1 MPQTVHRPFHVLVVD
16 DEPDVRD
23 LLVEYFRE
31 AGHEV
36 SSAADGT
43 EAVAD
48 ITRNPTKYGLV
59 ISDLQLPG
67 IDGLG
72 VLKAAKAANP
82 SVAVIIVT
90 GYASVDSAVRA
101 VRLGAYD
108 YLTKPFTLGQIEV
121 IVSRA
126 AERQALEA
134 ENRQLA
140 RKMEGRDCPRRR
152 PASPHQLDSIDRRL
166 ARIERVLSELTG
178 DRKRPYLRSAATAQ
192 VDSRLSTHYRD

>member
-108 YLTKPFTLGQIEV
+108 YLTKPFTLGQIDV
-121 IVSRA
+121 IVGRA

-140 RKMEGRDCPRRR
+140 RKMEGRDLPDVA
-152 PASPHQLDSIDRRL
+152 PGIAEQLDSIDRRL

-178 DRKRPYLRSAATAQ
+178 DRA
-192 VDSRLSTHYRD
+192 RL

>member
-1 MPQTVHRPFHVLVVD
+1 MPETVHRPFHVLVVD

-23 LLVEYFRE
+23 LLVEYFRD

-36 SSAADGT
+36 SAAADGT
-43 EAVAD
+43 EAVAE
-48 ITRNPTKYGLV
+48 ITRHPTKYGLI

-67 IDGLG
+67 VDGLG

-82 SVAVIIVT
+82 SVTVIIVT

-121 IVSRA
+121 IVRRA

-140 RKMEGRDCPRRR
+140 RTMEGGDLPEAAPGIADR
-152 PASPHQLDSIDRRL
+152 LDAIDLRL
-166 ARIERVLSELTG
+166 ARIERALGELANA
-178 DRKRPYLRSAATAQ
+178 RPRA
-192 VDSRLSTHYRD
+192 

>member
-1 MPQTVHRPFHVLVVD
+1 MAETAQRPFQVLVVD

-36 SSAADGT
+36 SAACDGT
-43 EAVAD
+43 QAVAE
-48 ITRNPTKYGLV
+48 ITRNPSKYGLI

-82 SVAVIIVT
+82 AVAVIIVT

-121 IVSRA
+121 IVRRA

-134 ENRQLA
+134 ENRHLA
-140 RKMEGRDCPRRR
+140 QKMEGRDLPEAAPGIAAR
-152 PASPHQLDSIDRRL
+152 LDSIDLRL
-166 ARIERVLSELTG
+166 VRIERALNELG
-178 DRKRPYLRSAATAQ
+178 GHRSQ
-192 VDSRLSTHYRD
+192 G

>member
-1 MPQTVHRPFHVLVVD
+1 MPQTVHRLSHVLVVD

-48 ITRNPTKYGLV
+48 ITRHPTKYGLV
-59 ISDLQLPG
+59 ITDLQLPG

-72 VLKAAKAANP
+72 VLKAARAANP

-108 YLTKPFTLGQIEV
+108 YLTKPFTLGQIDV
-121 IVSRA
+121 IVRRA
-126 AERQALEA
+126 TEQQALDA
-134 ENRQLA
+134 ETRQLA
-140 RKMEGRDCPRRR
+140 REMEGRGLPQVA
-152 PASPHQLDSIDRRL
+152 PGIAEQLESIDRRL
-166 ARIERVLSELTG
+166 ARIERVLSELTVG
-178 DRKRPYLRSAATAQ
+178 RARP
-192 VDSRLSTHYRD
+192 

>member
-16 DEPDVRD
+16 DEPDVRE

-43 EAVAD
+43 AAVAD

-108 YLTKPFTLGQIEV
+108 YLTKPFTLGQIDV

-140 RKMEGRDCPRRR
+140 RKMEGRDLPEAA
-152 PASPHQLDSIDRRL
+152 PGIAEQLDSIDRRL
-166 ARIERVLSELTG
+166 ARIERALSELTG
-178 DRKRPYLRSAATAQ
+178 DRT
-192 VDSRLSTHYRD
+192 RL

>member
-1 MPQTVHRPFHVLVVD
+1 MPYMPRRLSVFVVD
-16 DEPDVRD
+16 DEPDVRE
-23 LLVEYFRE
+23 LLVDYFRE
-31 AGHEV
+31 LGHEV
-36 SSAADGT
+36 ASAADGAA
-43 EAVAD
+43 AVAE
-48 ITRNPTKYGLV
+48 ITANPTKHDII

-72 VLKAAKAANP
+72 VLKAARDANP
-82 SVAVIIVT
+82 SATVIIVT

-121 IVSRA
+121 IVNRA

-140 RKMEGRDCPRRR
+140 LRMEGGDGGQSAPGI
-152 PASPHQLDSIDRRL
+152 ASRLDAIDLRL
-166 ARIERVLSELTG
+166 ARIERALTGLSETS
-178 DRKRPYLRSAATAQ
+178 KPS
-192 VDSRLSTHYRD
+192 

>member
-1 MPQTVHRPFHVLVVD
+1 MPRTVRRPLRVLIVD
-16 DEPDVRD
+16 DEADVRD

-36 SSAADGT
+36 SSASDGT
-43 EAVAD
+43 QAVAE
-48 ITRNPTKYGLV
+48 ISGHPTKYDFI

-67 IDGLG
+67 VDGLG

-82 SVAVIIVT
+82 SISVIIIT

-108 YLTKPFTLGQIEV
+108 YLTKPFTLGQIDV
-121 IVSRA
+121 IVQRA
-126 AERQALEA
+126 AERQALET

-140 RKMEGRDCPRRR
+140 QKVDGRE
-152 PASPHQLDSIDRRL
+152 PADLPPDIVERLDQIEARL
-166 ARIERVLSELTG
+166 ARIERALSDLTVP
-178 DRKRPYLRSAATAQ
+178 RT
-192 VDSRLSTHYRD
+192 